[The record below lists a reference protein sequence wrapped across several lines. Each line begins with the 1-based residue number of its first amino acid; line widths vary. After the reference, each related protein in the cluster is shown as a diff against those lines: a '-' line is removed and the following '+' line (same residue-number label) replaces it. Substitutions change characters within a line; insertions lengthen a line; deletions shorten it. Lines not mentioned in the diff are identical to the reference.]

1 MHATPRQPL
10 LPRRNSQVCRR
21 RALSFFFYKL
31 AMTGFVLDL
40 ALDLDTLTMSPWLAS
55 LVLVVALTAVARRRR
70 ERLSPQRFS

>member
-1 MHATPRQPL
+1 MHATPRRPL

-70 ERLSPQRFS
+70 ERCAGRQG